1 MTPLEMAAVAARAIA
16 EPGTLG
22 VVMTL
27 RKGGMPRG
35 FPRGELLNEMQRGGV
50 VERTYSFDPARVIA
64 WLLKNGL
71 VEMERTDERTL
82 SFREPNVE
90 VEAPLTALRKVKN
103 GTD

>member
-50 VERTYSFDPARVIA
+50 VERTYSFDPAKVIA

-82 SFREPNVE
+82 SFREPNT
-90 VEAPLTALRKVKN
+90 EAKGPRSGPA
-103 GTD
+103 